1 MTNSTEASDHLRRI
15 CGTCALAFLVGT
27 VLLAIGEAGGVAREV
42 IGGALVLLPFA
53 LYAAVGIVSSASDL
67 SDFKLARRRIPAAFA
82 GIAGAGAWAGA
93 ALLIGAPTSLFL
105 AGYDGRPLLI
115 GLAGGYVLLGVLIGP
130 FLRNA
135 AARTLPDFV
144 GMRYGSFARLLAA
157 IVVVFCSLMFSAAL
171 LEAGAAIISRMLAV
185 DADIAISVLA
195 AVLLLCTL
203 PGGMAGLTASQVA
216 QYAVLLIGSLAVFLL
231 FAARPYDA
239 TAGAPYDALARAVET
254 VLQGLG
260 LAPARSPR
268 SIPFHP
274 GQTLENLEITL
285 CLMTGTAA
293 LPHVIMPALSTGSM
307 GQARAS
313 AAWTLVFIA
322 ILAFTLPTYMT
333 LASTG
338 ADREQ
343 TGIMSGLLAAVS
355 LAAMLAGAS
364 ASALALANS
373 LEHDLCGRLRRQSQ
387 TPQRPLIRVRS
398 LLVIAV
404 TAAWALASYGATY
417 AAFEPAPLLAWT
429 FSLAAAGLFPVLVLG
444 IWWTR
449 TTTAGAIAGITSG
462 FGISLFYL
470 LVTRYFPQAGVV
482 QFGMWPLADPANG
495 LPLVD
500 AAEALSHPQWLDD
513 VPASAANPLASRIG
527 WFNVSNLACG
537 IFGLIAGFAITA
549 GVSLLGKEPSARK
562 REQIEAA
569 RLPGGPPP
577 L

>member
-1 MTNSTEASDHLRRI
+1 
-15 CGTCALAFLVGT
+15 
-27 VLLAIGEAGGVAREV
+27 
-42 IGGALVLLPFA
+42 
-53 LYAAVGIVSSASDL
+53 
-67 SDFKLARRRIPAAFA
+67 
-82 GIAGAGAWAGA
+82 
-93 ALLIGAPTSLFL
+93 
-105 AGYDGRPLLI
+105 
-115 GLAGGYVLLGVLIGP
+115 
-130 FLRNA
+130 
-135 AARTLPDFV
+135 
-144 GMRYGSFARLLAA
+144 
-157 IVVVFCSLMFSAAL
+157 
-171 LEAGAAIISRMLAV
+171 
-185 DADIAISVLA
+185 
-195 AVLLLCTL
+195 
-203 PGGMAGLTASQVA
+203 
-216 QYAVLLIGSLAVFLL
+216 
-231 FAARPYDA
+231 
-239 TAGAPYDALARAVET
+239 
-254 VLQGLG
+254 
-260 LAPARSPR
+260 
-268 SIPFHP
+268 
-274 GQTLENLEITL
+274 
-285 CLMTGTAA
+285 
-293 LPHVIMPALSTGSM
+293 MPALSTGSM

-373 LEHDLCGRLRRQSQ
+373 LEHDLCGRLTRQSQ

-404 TAAWALASYGATY
+404 LVAWALASYGATY
-417 AAFEPAPLLAWT
+417 AAFEPARLLAWT

-500 AAEALSHPQWLDD
+500 AAEALSHPLWLDD

-527 WFNVSNLACG
+527 WFNVSNTACG

-549 GVSLLGKEPSARK
+549 GVSFLGKEPSARK
-562 REQIEAA
+562 REQVEAL
-569 RLPGGPPP
+569 RLPGTGNP
-577 L
+577 

>member
-1 MTNSTEASDHLRRI
+1 LRNLR
-15 CGTCALAFLVGT
+15 ARLLLGT
-27 VLLAIGEAGGVAREV
+27 VLLAIREARGREV
-42 IGGALVLLPFA
+42 VGARPS
-53 LYAAVGIVSSASDL
+53 AAVCACRRGIVSSASDL
-67 SDFKLARRRIPAAFA
+67 SDRWRGVDPRGVADCGAGARRRRCSSGTRVAI
-82 GIAGAGAWAGA
+82 
-93 ALLIGAPTSLFL
+93 L
-105 AGYDGRPLLI
+105 AGYDGRPAI
-115 GLAGGYVLLGVLIGP
+115 DWPAAVAPGVIGP

-203 PGGMAGLTASQVA
+203 PGGMAGLTSSQVA

-260 LAPARSPR
+260 LAPHAAPQHSV
-268 SIPFHP
+268 SS
-274 GQTLENLEITL
+274 GTLENLEVTL

-322 ILAFTLPTYMT
+322 ILAVTLPTYMT

-343 TGIMSGLLAAVS
+343 TGLMSGLLAAVS

-373 LEHDLCGRLRRQSQ
+373 LEHDLCGRLTRQSQ

-404 TAAWALASYGATY
+404 LAAWALASFGPTY

-429 FSLAAAGLFPVLVLG
+429 FSLAAASCSGPGADL
-444 IWWTR
+444 WTR

-462 FGISLFYL
+462 FGISFYL
-470 LVTRYFPQAGVV
+470 LHRYFPQAV
-482 QFGMWPLADPANG
+482 QSACTLTDPANG

-500 AAEALSHPQWLDD
+500 AAG
-513 VPASAANPLASRIG
+513 PL
-527 WFNVSNLACG
+527 
-537 IFGLIAGFAITA
+537 
-549 GVSLLGKEPSARK
+549 PSAWVAMPRRWSRDRPGALRWRGK
-562 REQIEAA
+562 LLAVAVVAIVLGIAA
-569 RLPGGPPP
+569 LALAP
-577 L
+577 